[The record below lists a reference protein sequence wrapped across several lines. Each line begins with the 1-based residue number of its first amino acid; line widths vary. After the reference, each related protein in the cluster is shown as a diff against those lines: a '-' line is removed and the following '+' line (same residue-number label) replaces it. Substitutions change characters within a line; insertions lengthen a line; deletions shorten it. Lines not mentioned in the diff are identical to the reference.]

1 MAGIVGLT
9 EIQHTNGT
17 SAMTVD
23 STGRVN
29 LPQLVA
35 FTAYVNNNSSA
46 NVSVGSKVPYDVAI
60 INKGNGYN
68 TSTYVF
74 TAPVAGV
81 YWFSY
86 SVWCAQSSTGRTGFY
101 KNGVAYGRS
110 DYPIGTR
117 NQASASDNDSASSAI
132 ELAANDT
139 VDIRAYSSS
148 VDVFGTNYFSGYLI
162 G

>member
-1 MAGIVGLT
+1 MTSKLKVEQIA
-9 EIQHTNGT
+9 HTNNV
-17 SAMTVD
+17 SAMTID
-23 STGRVN
+23 SGGRVN
-29 LPQLVA
+29 LPQLIA
-35 FTAYVNNNSSA
+35 FTAYANSNSSL
-46 NVSVGSKVPYDVAI
+46 NVSVGSKLPYDVAI

-86 SVWCAQSSTGRTGFY
+86 SAWNSSSGTGRTGFY
-101 KNGVAYGRS
+101 KNDTAYGRS

-117 NQASASDNDSASSAI
+117 HHASGYQNDSASSAI
-132 ELAANDT
+132 ELAAYDT
-139 VDIRAYSSS
+139 VDIRAYSSA
-148 VDVFGTNYFSGYLI
+148 VDEFGTNYFSGYLI